1 MSSFVL
7 GNEKYAI
14 LFLFRPMSQRTTMLS
29 WVCQGGNNKNKLSEF
44 HTSHLN
50 SLPTEHHSASNCNM
64 ATKAHIQGKPLL
76 PPHRLWTLFCW
87 EDHWTHWLDIN
98 PVSATWSLKIM
109 LLLNLNAMPVY
120 HMPQYVTPTHLF
132 ISTQGDRQYE
142 IKMLWNEVTGTQLKP
157 LTLWCELQG
166 SVANQL
172 TLTISQEQYWHFVN
186 PDFLKRQNHLHIQ
199 CNIIILIYSKSI
211 HYLGLFEFL
220 VIICLQL
227 HQWTKD
233 VLVLISILIPEGD
246 SYKVTKLSSMWK
258 KFKPIGVLWF
268 FP

>member
-29 WVCQGGNNKNKLSEF
+29 WVCQGGDNKKKLSEF

-50 SLPTEHHSASNCNM
+50 SLPTEHHRASNCNM
-64 ATKAHIQGKPLL
+64 ATKAHIQGKPLQ

-120 HMPQYVTPTHLF
+120 HVPPVCHTYTLVHTHAR
-132 ISTQGDRQYE
+132 RQT
-142 IKMLWNEVTGTQLKP
+142 IWNKNAMEWSDWDSIKP
-157 LTLWCELQG
+157 LTLWCKLQG
-166 SVANQL
+166 SVAN
-172 TLTISQEQYWHFVN
+172 
-186 PDFLKRQNHLHIQ
+186 
-199 CNIIILIYSKSI
+199 
-211 HYLGLFEFL
+211 
-220 VIICLQL
+220 
-227 HQWTKD
+227 
-233 VLVLISILIPEGD
+233 
-246 SYKVTKLSSMWK
+246 
-258 KFKPIGVLWF
+258 
-268 FP
+268 